1 MDFIMTDVLSGELVP
16 VLLGMSA
23 EANET
28 ARRMYR
34 QYGVVS
40 HVFCDRIPLSM
51 RLSLSMK
58 FHIIRHSAKNDRLML
73 QALADYADQLGN
85 KEIIL
90 YLIPCTEHYANM
102 IWHNR
107 DELERSFVIADKPE
121 MEKVWF
127 GEKKSAQ
134 KEDRH
139 DNR

>member
-16 VLLGMSA
+16 VILGTSA
-23 EANET
+23 EASET

-34 QYGVVS
+34 KYGVVS
-40 HVFCDRIPLSM
+40 HVFCDKIPLAT
-51 RLSLSMK
+51 RLSLCMK
-58 FHIIRHSAKNDRLML
+58 FHVIRHSAKNDRLML
-73 QALADYADQLGN
+73 RALIDYAEQLGN

-102 IWHNR
+102 IWQNR

-121 MEKVWF
+121 MERVWF
-127 GEKKSAQ
+127 GEENLAQ
-134 KEDRH
+134 KEDQR